1 MWGVR
6 GSRSNSLAAVIE
18 QTEEE
23 KDEPLED
30 QPERIAIIHLRA
42 DEGWDNGGNDMWK

>member
-1 MWGVR
+1 MVKHEGRDVVHAR
-6 GSRSNSLAAVIE
+6 KSCNCLAAAE

-30 QPERIAIIHLRA
+30 QPGETC
-42 DEGWDNGGNDMWK
+42 GNLFKSR